1 MGISRKTKP
10 VTSATPSPVPI
21 LIMQTATHHISP
33 NSPPYNKLPHNRR
46 GEIHL
51 LTKAETVAVL
61 QLLILLAQELARLN
75 KLQTGETGAAP
86 SVIDHALE
94 LLRQLE
100 RPTQGE
106 N

>member
-10 VTSATPSPVPI
+10 VTSAVPSPVPI

-33 NSPPYNKLPHNRR
+33 NSRPYNKLPHNSH

-51 LTKAETVAVL
+51 PTEAEATTVL
-61 QLLILLAQELARLN
+61 QLIVLLAQELARLN
-75 KLQTGETGAAP
+75 KLQTGETGAAV
-86 SVIDHALE
+86 SVIEHALR
-94 LLRQLE
+94 LMRQIE
-100 RPTQGE
+100 QPTLG

>member
-10 VTSATPSPVPI
+10 VTSAIPSPVSI
-21 LIMQTATHHISP
+21 LIMKTATHYISP
-33 NSPPYNKLPHNRR
+33 NSRPYNKLPHNGR

-51 LTKAETVAVL
+51 PAKAEATTVL
-61 QLLILLAQELARLN
+61 QLIVLLALELARLN
-75 KLQTGETGAAP
+75 KLQTGETGAIS
-86 SVIDHALE
+86 SVIKHALR

-100 RPTQGE
+100 RPTQEE

>member
-21 LIMQTATHHISP
+21 LIMQTATHYISP
-33 NSPPYNKLPHNRR
+33 NSRPYNKLPHNGR

-51 LTKAETVAVL
+51 PTEAKATTVL
-61 QLLILLAQELARLN
+61 QLIVLLAQELAHLN
-75 KLQTGETGAAP
+75 KFLSGDTGAAP
-86 SVIDHALE
+86 SVIDHALR

-100 RPTQGE
+100 RPIYE
-106 N
+106 KN

>member
-21 LIMQTATHHISP
+21 LIMQTATHYISP
-33 NSPPYNKLPHNRR
+33 NSRPYNKLPNNGH

-51 LTKAETVAVL
+51 PTEAEAVTVL
-61 QLLILLAQELARLN
+61 QLIVLLAQELGRLEQ
-75 KLQTGETGAAP
+75 LLTGENGAA
-86 SVIDHALE
+86 SSAINHALQ
-94 LLRQLE
+94 LLRQIE

>member
-1 MGISRKTKP
+1 MGIPSKTKP

-21 LIMQTATHHISP
+21 LIMQTATHYISP
-33 NSPPYNKLPHNRR
+33 NSHPYNKLPHNGR

-51 LTKAETVAVL
+51 PTEAKATTVL
-61 QLLILLAQELARLN
+61 QLIVLLAQELARLN
-75 KLQTGETGAAP
+75 KLQTGETGATS
-86 SVIDHALE
+86 SVIKHALR

-100 RPTQGE
+100 HPTQEE